1 MTKTWLE
8 LGVPKNIISGL
19 VSRGIE
25 APFPVQEATLP
36 DALAGHDIC
45 GKAPTG
51 SGKTLAFGIAIA
63 VKVTKS
69 RPGRPTGLVLVPT
82 RELAAQVAK
91 EISLLCGGSDIRV
104 SAVYGGAGYGPQV
117 KAARASSIVVATPGR
132 LEDLIK
138 RRDLDLGAVAV
149 AVIDEADRMADMG
162 FMPAVKRIMRAVTT
176 NRQTLLFSATLD
188 GDIDMLIREFQNSP
202 KRHAVATAENAGEI
216 DHLFWNVSRDNR
228 TKVLAEIA
236 TQYERAIV
244 FCRTKH
250 GSDRLAGNLES
261 LGVETCVIHGNRSQ
275 AQRERAL
282 EQFRRGKAT
291 VMVATDVAARGIH
304 IDAVP
309 VVVHFDLPEDP
320 KDYIHRS
327 GRTGRA
333 GAEGLAVSFASSSD
347 TRLVTDIEKLT
358 KQKFEKEIRYWIIE
372 TKGQVHDGVLQKD
385 AAIVDW
391 CRRVSKVGS
400 DKWGYIH
407 VDQSWW
413 NGKSLASFED
423 VVVGVEKNQ
432 KDQGLT
438 GLF

>member
-1 MTKTWLE
+1 MSTSWSA
-8 LGVPKNIISGL
+8 LGVPERIVAGL
-19 VSRGIE
+19 LARYITS
-25 APFPVQEATLP
+25 PFPVQAATLP
-36 DALAGHDIC
+36 DALQGHDIC

-51 SGKTLAFGIAIA
+51 SGKTLAFGIALA
-63 VKVTKS
+63 LKVEKS
-69 RPGRPTGLVLVPT
+69 KPGRPQGLVLVPT

-91 EISLLCGGSDIRV
+91 EVSMLCSGSDIRV
-104 SAVYGGAGYGPQV
+104 AAVYGGAGYGPQV
-117 KAARASSIVVATPGR
+117 KAARAASIVVATPGR

-162 FMPAVKRIMRAVTT
+162 FMPAVKRIMRAVSK

-188 GDIDMLIREFQNSP
+188 GDVDALIKEFQNSP
-202 KRHAVATAENAGEI
+202 KRHQIAAAENAGEI

-244 FCRTKH
+244 FCCTKH

-261 LGVETCVIHGNRSQ
+261 MGINTCVIHGNRSQ
-275 AQRERAL
+275 AQREKAL

-309 VVVHFDLPEDP
+309 VVVHFDMPEDP

-333 GAEGLAVSFASSSD
+333 GMKGTVISLIDKSMRRTTTSLCRGMKFDVIYDEPNFNLSEPAKPVRPGEIGSVVATLLKVESD
-347 TRLVTDIEKLT
+347 
-358 KQKFEKEIRYWIIE
+358 
-372 TKGQVHDGVLQKD
+372 
-385 AAIVDW
+385 
-391 CRRVSKVGS
+391 
-400 DKWGYIH
+400 
-407 VDQSWW
+407 
-413 NGKSLASFED
+413 
-423 VVVGVEKNQ
+423 
-432 KDQGLT
+432 
-438 GLF
+438 

>member
-1 MTKTWLE
+1 MSKTWSE
-8 LGVPKNIISGL
+8 LGVPKNIVSGL
-19 VSRGIE
+19 ISRGIE
-25 APFPVQEATLP
+25 SPFPVQEATLP

-63 VKVTKS
+63 AKVTKS

-91 EISLLCGGSDIRV
+91 EISMLCGGSDIRV

-138 RRDLDLGAVAV
+138 RRDLDLGAVDV

-188 GDIDMLIREFQNSP
+188 GDIDTLIREFQNSP

-250 GSDRLAGNLES
+250 GSDRLAGNLEAM
-261 LGVETCVIHGNRSQ
+261 GINTCVIHGNRSQ
-275 AQRERAL
+275 AQREKAL

-309 VVVHFDLPEDP
+309 VVVHFDMPEDP

-333 GAEGLAVSFASSSD
+333 GMKGTVISLIDKSMRRSTASLCRGMKFDVIYDEPNFDLSEPAKTVRPGEIGAVVATLLKVESD
-347 TRLVTDIEKLT
+347 
-358 KQKFEKEIRYWIIE
+358 
-372 TKGQVHDGVLQKD
+372 
-385 AAIVDW
+385 
-391 CRRVSKVGS
+391 
-400 DKWGYIH
+400 
-407 VDQSWW
+407 
-413 NGKSLASFED
+413 
-423 VVVGVEKNQ
+423 
-432 KDQGLT
+432 
-438 GLF
+438 

>member
-1 MTKTWLE
+1 MSKTWLE
-8 LGVPKNIISGL
+8 LGVPKTIVSGL
-19 VSRGIE
+19 VKRGIE
-25 APFPVQEATLP
+25 NPFPVQEATIP

-63 VKVTKS
+63 AKVTKS

-91 EISLLCGGSDIRV
+91 EISLLCSGSDIRV

-138 RRDLDLGAVAV
+138 RRDLDLGAVIV

-188 GDIDMLIREFQNSP
+188 GDIDALIREFQNSP
-202 KRHAVATAENAGEI
+202 KRHAVASAENAGEI

-236 TQYERAIV
+236 TQFERAIV

-250 GSDRLAGNLES
+250 GSDRLARNLED
-261 LGVETCVIHGNRSQ
+261 LGINTCVIHGNRSQ
-275 AQRERAL
+275 AQREKAL

-309 VVVHFDLPEDP
+309 VVVHFDMPEDP

-333 GAEGLAVSFASSSD
+333 GMKGTVISLIDKSMRRSTASLCRGMKFDVIYDEPNFDLSEPAKPVRPGEIGAVVATLLKVESD
-347 TRLVTDIEKLT
+347 
-358 KQKFEKEIRYWIIE
+358 
-372 TKGQVHDGVLQKD
+372 
-385 AAIVDW
+385 
-391 CRRVSKVGS
+391 
-400 DKWGYIH
+400 
-407 VDQSWW
+407 
-413 NGKSLASFED
+413 
-423 VVVGVEKNQ
+423 
-432 KDQGLT
+432 
-438 GLF
+438 

>member
-36 DALAGHDIC
+36 DALAGNDIC

-63 VKVTKS
+63 AKVTKS

-162 FMPAVKRIMRAVTT
+162 FMPAVKRIMRSVTT

-188 GDIDMLIREFQNSP
+188 GDIDLLIREFQNSP

-261 LGVETCVIHGNRSQ
+261 MGINTCVIHGNRSQ
-275 AQRERAL
+275 AQREKAL

-309 VVVHFDLPEDP
+309 VVVHFDMPEDP

-333 GAEGLAVSFASSSD
+333 GMKGTVISLIDKSMRRTTTSLCRGMKFDVIYDEPNFNLSEPAKPVRPGEIGAVVATLLKVESD
-347 TRLVTDIEKLT
+347 
-358 KQKFEKEIRYWIIE
+358 
-372 TKGQVHDGVLQKD
+372 
-385 AAIVDW
+385 
-391 CRRVSKVGS
+391 
-400 DKWGYIH
+400 
-407 VDQSWW
+407 
-413 NGKSLASFED
+413 
-423 VVVGVEKNQ
+423 
-432 KDQGLT
+432 
-438 GLF
+438 

>member
-36 DALAGHDIC
+36 DALAGNDIC

-261 LGVETCVIHGNRSQ
+261 MGINTCVIHGNRSQ
-275 AQRERAL
+275 AQREKAL

-309 VVVHFDLPEDP
+309 VVVHFDMPEDP

-333 GAEGLAVSFASSSD
+333 GMKGTVISLIDKSMRRTTTSLCRGMKFDVIYDEPNFDLSEPAKPVRPGEIGAVVATLLKVESD
-347 TRLVTDIEKLT
+347 
-358 KQKFEKEIRYWIIE
+358 
-372 TKGQVHDGVLQKD
+372 
-385 AAIVDW
+385 
-391 CRRVSKVGS
+391 
-400 DKWGYIH
+400 
-407 VDQSWW
+407 
-413 NGKSLASFED
+413 
-423 VVVGVEKNQ
+423 
-432 KDQGLT
+432 
-438 GLF
+438 

>member
-261 LGVETCVIHGNRSQ
+261 MGINTCVIHGNRSQ
-275 AQRERAL
+275 AQREKAL

-309 VVVHFDLPEDP
+309 VVVHFDMPEDP
-320 KDYIHRS
+320 KDYIHRPS
-327 GRTGRA
+327 
-333 GAEGLAVSFASSSD
+333 AV
-347 TRLVTDIEKLT
+347 LL
-358 KQKFEKEIRYWIIE
+358 Y
-372 TKGQVHDGVLQKD
+372 
-385 AAIVDW
+385 
-391 CRRVSKVGS
+391 
-400 DKWGYIH
+400 
-407 VDQSWW
+407 
-413 NGKSLASFED
+413 D
-423 VVVGVEKNQ
+423 VRESREPPPG
-432 KDQGLT
+432 
-438 GLF
+438 

>member
-36 DALAGHDIC
+36 DALAGNDIC

-91 EISLLCGGSDIRV
+91 EISLLCGGSDSRV

-261 LGVETCVIHGNRSQ
+261 MGINTCVIHGNRSQ
-275 AQRERAL
+275 AQREKAL

-309 VVVHFDLPEDP
+309 VVVHFDMPEDP

-333 GAEGLAVSFASSSD
+333 GMKGTVISLIDKSMRRSTTSLCRGMKFDVIYDEPNFNLSEPAKPVRPGEIGAVVATLLKVESD
-347 TRLVTDIEKLT
+347 
-358 KQKFEKEIRYWIIE
+358 
-372 TKGQVHDGVLQKD
+372 
-385 AAIVDW
+385 
-391 CRRVSKVGS
+391 
-400 DKWGYIH
+400 
-407 VDQSWW
+407 
-413 NGKSLASFED
+413 
-423 VVVGVEKNQ
+423 
-432 KDQGLT
+432 
-438 GLF
+438 

>member
-19 VSRGIE
+19 LSRGIE

-36 DALAGHDIC
+36 DALAGNDIC

-261 LGVETCVIHGNRSQ
+261 MGINTCVIHGNRSQ
-275 AQRERAL
+275 AQREKAL

-309 VVVHFDLPEDP
+309 VVVHFDMPEDP

-333 GAEGLAVSFASSSD
+333 GMKGTVISLIDKSMRRTTTSLCRGMKFDVIYDEPNFNLSEPAKPVRPGEIGAVVATLLKVESD
-347 TRLVTDIEKLT
+347 
-358 KQKFEKEIRYWIIE
+358 
-372 TKGQVHDGVLQKD
+372 
-385 AAIVDW
+385 
-391 CRRVSKVGS
+391 
-400 DKWGYIH
+400 
-407 VDQSWW
+407 
-413 NGKSLASFED
+413 
-423 VVVGVEKNQ
+423 
-432 KDQGLT
+432 
-438 GLF
+438 

>member
-1 MTKTWLE
+1 MSKTWSE
-8 LGVPKNIISGL
+8 LGVPKNIVSGL
-19 VSRGIE
+19 ISRGIE
-25 APFPVQEATLP
+25 SPFPVQEATLP

-63 VKVTKS
+63 AKVTKS

-91 EISLLCGGSDIRV
+91 EISMLCGGSDIRV

-138 RRDLDLGAVAV
+138 RRDLDLGAVDV

-188 GDIDMLIREFQNSP
+188 GDIDTLIREFQNSP

-216 DHLFWNVSRDNR
+216 DHLFWNVPRDNR

-250 GSDRLAGNLES
+250 GSDRLAGNLEAM
-261 LGVETCVIHGNRSQ
+261 GINTCVIHGNRSQ
-275 AQRERAL
+275 AQREKAL

-309 VVVHFDLPEDP
+309 VVVHFDMPEDP

-333 GAEGLAVSFASSSD
+333 GMKGTVISLIDKSMRRSTASLCRGMKFDVIYDEPNFDLSEPAKPVRPGEIGAVVATLLKVESD
-347 TRLVTDIEKLT
+347 
-358 KQKFEKEIRYWIIE
+358 
-372 TKGQVHDGVLQKD
+372 
-385 AAIVDW
+385 
-391 CRRVSKVGS
+391 
-400 DKWGYIH
+400 
-407 VDQSWW
+407 
-413 NGKSLASFED
+413 
-423 VVVGVEKNQ
+423 
-432 KDQGLT
+432 
-438 GLF
+438 

>member
-51 SGKTLAFGIAIA
+51 SGKTLALGIAIA

-261 LGVETCVIHGNRSQ
+261 MGINTCVIHGNRSQ
-275 AQRERAL
+275 AQREKAL

-309 VVVHFDLPEDP
+309 VVVHFDMPEDP

-333 GAEGLAVSFASSSD
+333 GMKGTVISLIDKSMRRTTTSLCRGMKFDVIYDEPNFNLSEPAKPVRPGEIGSVVATLLKVESD
-347 TRLVTDIEKLT
+347 
-358 KQKFEKEIRYWIIE
+358 
-372 TKGQVHDGVLQKD
+372 
-385 AAIVDW
+385 
-391 CRRVSKVGS
+391 
-400 DKWGYIH
+400 
-407 VDQSWW
+407 
-413 NGKSLASFED
+413 
-423 VVVGVEKNQ
+423 
-432 KDQGLT
+432 
-438 GLF
+438 

>member
-1 MTKTWLE
+1 MTKTWTE

-19 VSRGIE
+19 VARGIE
-25 APFPVQEATLP
+25 SPFPVQVATLP

-63 VKVTKS
+63 TKVTKS

-188 GDIDMLIREFQNSP
+188 GDIDTLIREFQNNP

-261 LGVETCVIHGNRSQ
+261 LGINTCVIHGNRSQ
-275 AQRERAL
+275 AQREKAL
-282 EQFRRGKAT
+282 EQFRPGKAT

-309 VVVHFDLPEDP
+309 VVVHFDMPEDP

-333 GAEGLAVSFASSSD
+333 GMKGTVISLIDKSMRRTTASLCRGMKFDVIYDDPNFDLSEPTKAVRPGEIGAVVATLLKVESD
-347 TRLVTDIEKLT
+347 
-358 KQKFEKEIRYWIIE
+358 
-372 TKGQVHDGVLQKD
+372 
-385 AAIVDW
+385 
-391 CRRVSKVGS
+391 
-400 DKWGYIH
+400 
-407 VDQSWW
+407 
-413 NGKSLASFED
+413 
-423 VVVGVEKNQ
+423 
-432 KDQGLT
+432 
-438 GLF
+438 

>member
-1 MTKTWLE
+1 MTKTWTE

-19 VSRGIE
+19 VARGIE
-25 APFPVQEATLP
+25 SPFPVQEATLP

-63 VKVTKS
+63 TKVTKS

-188 GDIDMLIREFQNSP
+188 GDIDTLIREFQNNP

-261 LGVETCVIHGNRSQ
+261 LGINTCVIHGNRSQ
-275 AQRERAL
+275 AQREKAL
-282 EQFRRGKAT
+282 EQLRRGKAT

-309 VVVHFDLPEDP
+309 VVVHFDMPEDP

-333 GAEGLAVSFASSSD
+333 GMKGTVISLIDKSMRRTTASLCRGMKFDVIYDDPNFDLSEPTKAVRPGEIGAVVATLLKVESD
-347 TRLVTDIEKLT
+347 
-358 KQKFEKEIRYWIIE
+358 
-372 TKGQVHDGVLQKD
+372 
-385 AAIVDW
+385 
-391 CRRVSKVGS
+391 
-400 DKWGYIH
+400 
-407 VDQSWW
+407 
-413 NGKSLASFED
+413 
-423 VVVGVEKNQ
+423 
-432 KDQGLT
+432 
-438 GLF
+438 

>member
-8 LGVPKNIISGL
+8 LGVPKNIIAGL

-36 DALAGHDIC
+36 DALAGNDIC

-63 VKVTKS
+63 AKVTKS

-138 RRDLDLGAVAV
+138 RRDLDLGAGAV

-188 GDIDMLIREFQNSP
+188 GDIDTLIREFQNSP

-261 LGVETCVIHGNRSQ
+261 MGINTCVIHGNRSQ
-275 AQRERAL
+275 AQREKAL

-309 VVVHFDLPEDP
+309 VVVHFDMPEDP

-333 GAEGLAVSFASSSD
+333 GMKGTVISLIDKSMRRTTTSLCRGMKFDVIYDEPNFNLSEPAKPVRPGEIGAVVATLLKVESD
-347 TRLVTDIEKLT
+347 
-358 KQKFEKEIRYWIIE
+358 
-372 TKGQVHDGVLQKD
+372 
-385 AAIVDW
+385 
-391 CRRVSKVGS
+391 
-400 DKWGYIH
+400 
-407 VDQSWW
+407 
-413 NGKSLASFED
+413 
-423 VVVGVEKNQ
+423 
-432 KDQGLT
+432 
-438 GLF
+438 

>member
-36 DALAGHDIC
+36 DALAGDDIC

-63 VKVTKS
+63 AKVTKS

-162 FMPAVKRIMRAVTT
+162 FMPAVKRIMRSVTT

-188 GDIDMLIREFQNSP
+188 GDIDLLIREFQNSP

-261 LGVETCVIHGNRSQ
+261 MGINTCVIHGNRSQ
-275 AQRERAL
+275 AQREKAL

-309 VVVHFDLPEDP
+309 VVVHFDMPEDP

-333 GAEGLAVSFASSSD
+333 GMKGTVISLIDKSMRRTTTSLCRGMKFDVIYDEPNFDLSEPAKPVRPGEIGAVVATLLKVESD
-347 TRLVTDIEKLT
+347 
-358 KQKFEKEIRYWIIE
+358 
-372 TKGQVHDGVLQKD
+372 
-385 AAIVDW
+385 
-391 CRRVSKVGS
+391 
-400 DKWGYIH
+400 
-407 VDQSWW
+407 
-413 NGKSLASFED
+413 
-423 VVVGVEKNQ
+423 
-432 KDQGLT
+432 
-438 GLF
+438 

>member
-36 DALAGHDIC
+36 DALAGSDIC

-63 VKVTKS
+63 AKVTKS

-162 FMPAVKRIMRAVTT
+162 FMPAVKRIMRSVTT

-188 GDIDMLIREFQNSP
+188 GDIDLLIREFQNSP

-261 LGVETCVIHGNRSQ
+261 MGINTCVIHGNRSQ
-275 AQRERAL
+275 AQREKAL

-309 VVVHFDLPEDP
+309 VVVHFDMPEDP

-333 GAEGLAVSFASSSD
+333 GMKGTVISLIDKSMRRTTTSLCRGMKFDVIYDEPNFDLSEPAKPVRPGEIGAVVATLLKVESD
-347 TRLVTDIEKLT
+347 
-358 KQKFEKEIRYWIIE
+358 
-372 TKGQVHDGVLQKD
+372 
-385 AAIVDW
+385 
-391 CRRVSKVGS
+391 
-400 DKWGYIH
+400 
-407 VDQSWW
+407 
-413 NGKSLASFED
+413 
-423 VVVGVEKNQ
+423 
-432 KDQGLT
+432 
-438 GLF
+438 

>member
-1 MTKTWLE
+1 MTKTWSE

-19 VSRGIE
+19 LARGID

-36 DALAGHDIC
+36 DALAGNDIC

-63 VKVTKS
+63 TKVTKS

-162 FMPAVKRIMRAVTT
+162 FMPSVKRIMRSVTT

-188 GDIDMLIREFQNSP
+188 GDIDLLIREFQQSP

-228 TKVLAEIA
+228 TKILVEIA

-250 GSDRLAGNLES
+250 GSDRLAGNLEAM
-261 LGVETCVIHGNRSQ
+261 GINTCVIHGNRSQ
-275 AQRERAL
+275 AQREKAL

-309 VVVHFDLPEDP
+309 VVVHFDMPEDP

-333 GAEGLAVSFASSSD
+333 GMKGTVISLIDKSMRRSTTSLCRGMNFDVIFDEPNFDLSEPAKPVRPGEIGAVVATLLKVESD
-347 TRLVTDIEKLT
+347 
-358 KQKFEKEIRYWIIE
+358 
-372 TKGQVHDGVLQKD
+372 
-385 AAIVDW
+385 
-391 CRRVSKVGS
+391 
-400 DKWGYIH
+400 
-407 VDQSWW
+407 
-413 NGKSLASFED
+413 
-423 VVVGVEKNQ
+423 
-432 KDQGLT
+432 
-438 GLF
+438 

>member
-19 VSRGIE
+19 VARGIE
-25 APFPVQEATLP
+25 SPFPVQEATLP
-36 DALAGHDIC
+36 DALAGNDIC

-51 SGKTLAFGIAIA
+51 SGKTLAFGIAIVA
-63 VKVTKS
+63 KVTKS

-162 FMPAVKRIMRAVTT
+162 FMPAVKRIMRSVTT

-188 GDIDMLIREFQNSP
+188 GDIDLLIREFQNSP

-261 LGVETCVIHGNRSQ
+261 MGINTCVIHGNRSQ
-275 AQRERAL
+275 AQREKAL

-309 VVVHFDLPEDP
+309 VVVHFDMPEDP

-333 GAEGLAVSFASSSD
+333 GMKGTVISLIDKSMRRTTTSLCRGMKFDVIYDEPNFDLSEPAKPVRPGEIGAVVATLLKVESD
-347 TRLVTDIEKLT
+347 
-358 KQKFEKEIRYWIIE
+358 
-372 TKGQVHDGVLQKD
+372 
-385 AAIVDW
+385 
-391 CRRVSKVGS
+391 
-400 DKWGYIH
+400 
-407 VDQSWW
+407 
-413 NGKSLASFED
+413 
-423 VVVGVEKNQ
+423 
-432 KDQGLT
+432 
-438 GLF
+438 

>member
-1 MTKTWLE
+1 LIEEYEMTKTWTE

-19 VSRGIE
+19 VARGIE
-25 APFPVQEATLP
+25 SPFPVQEATLP
-36 DALAGHDIC
+36 DALAGNDIC

-63 VKVTKS
+63 TKVTKS

-188 GDIDMLIREFQNSP
+188 GDIDTLIREFQNNP

-216 DHLFWNVSRDNR
+216 DHLFWNVSRDSR

-261 LGVETCVIHGNRSQ
+261 LGINTCVIHGNRSQ
-275 AQRERAL
+275 AQREKAL

-309 VVVHFDLPEDP
+309 VVVHFDMPEDP

-333 GAEGLAVSFASSSD
+333 GMKGTVISLIDKSMRRTTASLCRGMKFDVIYDDPNFDLSEPAKAVRPGEIGAVVATLLKVESD
-347 TRLVTDIEKLT
+347 
-358 KQKFEKEIRYWIIE
+358 
-372 TKGQVHDGVLQKD
+372 
-385 AAIVDW
+385 
-391 CRRVSKVGS
+391 
-400 DKWGYIH
+400 
-407 VDQSWW
+407 
-413 NGKSLASFED
+413 
-423 VVVGVEKNQ
+423 
-432 KDQGLT
+432 
-438 GLF
+438 

>member
-36 DALAGHDIC
+36 DALAGNDIC

-63 VKVTKS
+63 TKVTKS

-162 FMPAVKRIMRAVTT
+162 FMPAVKRIMRSVTT

-188 GDIDMLIREFQNSP
+188 GDIDLLIREFQNSP

-261 LGVETCVIHGNRSQ
+261 MGINTCVIHGNRSQ
-275 AQRERAL
+275 AQREKAL

-309 VVVHFDLPEDP
+309 VVVHFDMPEDP

-333 GAEGLAVSFASSSD
+333 GMKGTVISLIDKSMRRTTTSLCRGMKFDVIYDEPNFDLSEPAKPVRPGEIGAVVATLLKVESD
-347 TRLVTDIEKLT
+347 
-358 KQKFEKEIRYWIIE
+358 
-372 TKGQVHDGVLQKD
+372 
-385 AAIVDW
+385 
-391 CRRVSKVGS
+391 
-400 DKWGYIH
+400 
-407 VDQSWW
+407 
-413 NGKSLASFED
+413 
-423 VVVGVEKNQ
+423 
-432 KDQGLT
+432 
-438 GLF
+438 

>member
-91 EISLLCGGSDIRV
+91 EISLLCGGSEIRV

-261 LGVETCVIHGNRSQ
+261 MGINTCVIHGNRSQ
-275 AQRERAL
+275 AQREKAL

-309 VVVHFDLPEDP
+309 VVVHFDMPEDP

-333 GAEGLAVSFASSSD
+333 GMKGTVISLIDKSMRRTTTSLCRGMKFDVIYDEPNFNLSEPAKPVRPGEIGSVVATLLKVESD
-347 TRLVTDIEKLT
+347 
-358 KQKFEKEIRYWIIE
+358 
-372 TKGQVHDGVLQKD
+372 
-385 AAIVDW
+385 
-391 CRRVSKVGS
+391 
-400 DKWGYIH
+400 
-407 VDQSWW
+407 
-413 NGKSLASFED
+413 
-423 VVVGVEKNQ
+423 
-432 KDQGLT
+432 
-438 GLF
+438 

>member
-250 GSDRLAGNLES
+250 GSDRLAGNLDS
-261 LGVETCVIHGNRSQ
+261 MGINTCVIHGNRSQ
-275 AQRERAL
+275 AQREKAL

-309 VVVHFDLPEDP
+309 VVVHFDMPEDP

-333 GAEGLAVSFASSSD
+333 GMKGTVISLIDKSMRRTTTSLCRGMKFDVIYDEPNFNLSEPAKPVRPGEIGAVVATLLKVESD
-347 TRLVTDIEKLT
+347 
-358 KQKFEKEIRYWIIE
+358 
-372 TKGQVHDGVLQKD
+372 
-385 AAIVDW
+385 
-391 CRRVSKVGS
+391 
-400 DKWGYIH
+400 
-407 VDQSWW
+407 
-413 NGKSLASFED
+413 
-423 VVVGVEKNQ
+423 
-432 KDQGLT
+432 
-438 GLF
+438 

>member
-19 VSRGIE
+19 VARGIE

-36 DALAGHDIC
+36 DALAGNDIC

-63 VKVTKS
+63 AKVTKS

-188 GDIDMLIREFQNSP
+188 GDIDLLIREFQNSP

-228 TKVLAEIA
+228 TKVLVEIA

-261 LGVETCVIHGNRSQ
+261 MGINTCVIHGNRSQ
-275 AQRERAL
+275 AQREKAL

-309 VVVHFDLPEDP
+309 VVVHFDMPEDP

-333 GAEGLAVSFASSSD
+333 GMKGTVISLIDKSMRRSTTSLCRGMKFDVIYDEPNFDLSEPAKPVRPGEIGAVVATLLKVESD
-347 TRLVTDIEKLT
+347 
-358 KQKFEKEIRYWIIE
+358 
-372 TKGQVHDGVLQKD
+372 
-385 AAIVDW
+385 
-391 CRRVSKVGS
+391 
-400 DKWGYIH
+400 
-407 VDQSWW
+407 
-413 NGKSLASFED
+413 
-423 VVVGVEKNQ
+423 
-432 KDQGLT
+432 
-438 GLF
+438 